1 MSTSTPTG
9 PASGRRVSAVRW
21 PPNDLSA
28 STTRSSSPA
37 PLRSSSITP
46 KPNSTTNSQNNNS
59 QNPNSIK
66 NLVRNFDQPSVV
78 VSAQRPTSPTTSPL
92 ANRKARRS
100 SSPRRSLPQ
109 QSSALTQVHS
119 SIPEEGPSAHPDLIK
134 SPVQT
139 KMEQFNS
146 KIPSQNQVTSSFS
159 EILSRKARKLLNQ
172 IRLVW
177 RRRILPVFAY
187 IIVIHILSPRLAG
200 KLWSVIFKII
210 LKKSLLSKQLEY
222 TQSWSFLGGLVMP
235 LAVIAVITYLLSKTP
250 TITQTITNEENESA
264 VIQNE
269 ILPLITLSDDSSN
282 NLTRSWLL
290 SLEQLQKRGG
300 SVGKSDA
307 SVSATANSTERSASN
322 PRFAFPQ
329 QYDVIST
336 SPITSSALANNEN
349 PIQNDK
355 ALPEITDLEPAI
367 YERTYSLAA
376 FASASKGKPLP
387 TPTPEPDNQDQ
398 NSATAPT
405 PPVRKPLSTVQ
416 SWLDNS
422 VLPENLSLYPRR
434 RHPSDASNS
443 ETGSRRGSKPSSLL
457 NSFKEVF
464 EKPRKSKTPESK
476 FLVLDN
482 PDQIIR
488 EDSPSSES
496 PTTPKGN
503 LIVDNDEQFI
513 ATINSNSALYDS
525 QHLGHETRNTSSS
538 TLLTDE
544 ELALLFPVPTQ
555 KAGLQLTPAGSKK
568 PKQILSSMSGL
579 FTNSDAK
586 SLAYVIMNLNA
597 LPTEFPVH
605 SNLSRL
611 HLSGNNLTELPFST
625 MSLMPSLQFL
635 DISDNRF
642 SNLTRSLTCCKYLK
656 ELYARNCG
664 MIGIDEGVLEELT
677 CLEVLDLSG
686 NTTFAFAHNA
696 AHLHTLILSNNRLQ
710 TLPPSL
716 GLHRGREL
724 VFLLVGGNPFE
735 KSIKVFTDPIVT
747 NSQSILQRLNKD
759 LAQRQ
764 VFIPDDMILNNSFGL
779 GISDLS
785 SPLDDKGSLY
795 DWDDDDL
802 KSIHDAEF
810 DSYLNSYSKPQ
821 DFGKLR
827 RRSSLPDASRFEA
840 SKQSKFTKRITPARR
855 IDNLLGMH
863 SGRDHQNTDASSMTT
878 YHATTNP
885 SYVYIQR
892 LLSHLRDVYDL
903 LPAFHPS
910 KSASARLVNTRADS
924 RAESINTNASDGPA
938 QPQNDDPDAPGLTDD
953 ERERIRKRQSP
964 VRRANIAAEIM
975 TTERTYVNELKTLFS
990 LYVEPLERGIFS
1002 KTDMDAMFA
1011 NLKLILNF
1019 HKSHLLPNLEKVCLE
1034 DPDQKIGSV
1043 FNIAAPY
1050 FKMYS
1055 MYYNN
1060 FDTANE
1066 MVVHL
1071 EQLSTSGSGQLQ
1083 SPIRSTFLSKT
1094 SISPVSTSQASR
1106 RTLAKKFKN
1115 IVKIAK
1121 SSPSHTQIS
1130 LQSYLIMPVQ
1140 RLPRYKMLVEQ
1151 LLESTPPRHPDRVA
1165 LAAAVDAIR
1174 MCVAEC
1180 NDKKREMEEHER
1192 GMKQL
1197 SRIRSVKG
1205 KSSGA
1210 LHRFHAHTAVGARLF
1225 VREGGFRVVK
1235 YVERSG
1241 VVAVGGGGVASV
1253 LDGLDFS
1260 FAMVSSR
1267 DKVYKTSVGGVV
1279 EARFATGGVSSA
1291 PAPPFTV
1298 VGQPL
1303 GAGLDALSVYG
1314 VQRTAGGDFRFLLF
1328 TDLLCW
1334 CKPIAG
1340 SNSSPLSG
1348 GSGSS
1353 VGLVSEF
1360 ELIRAVEIGPNTKV
1374 ECMTVLTQ
1382 DGSIPISGG
1391 GGSPGGGF
1399 FFGGDR
1405 SLSTDGSRSSYM
1417 SSIAPSRSS
1426 LGSAPSSGITLT
1438 NSRGSRVGQSAS
1450 SVWDENQ
1457 SVLRVSDHYCV
1468 VYLRGS
1474 QSDVEAWLEVL
1485 KELGCDGGDL

>member
-1 MSTSTPTG
+1 MSTSAATG
-9 PASGRRVSAVRW
+9 SASGRRVSAVRW
-21 PPNDLSA
+21 PPNDPSA
-28 STTRSSSPA
+28 SASRSSSPA
-37 PLRSSSITP
+37 PFRSTAITP
-46 KPNSTTNSQNNNS
+46 KPNGANTATTSQNNS
-59 QNPNSIK
+59 VQNPNSIK
-66 NLVRNFDQPSVV
+66 NLIRAFDQSTASAQSSAVI
-78 VSAQRPTSPTTSPL
+78 SAQRPTSPSPSPL
-92 ANRKARRS
+92 ANRKARRP
-100 SSPRRSLPQ
+100 SSPRRLLPQ
-109 QSSALTQVHS
+109 QSSALTQTQS
-119 SIPEEGPSAHPDLIK
+119 PIREEGPSARPDFVK
-134 SPVQT
+134 SPVQA
-139 KMEQFNS
+139 KIEQFNS
-146 KIPSQNQVTSSFS
+146 KILSQSQASSSFS
-159 EILSRKARKLLNQ
+159 EILSRKARKLPRQ
-172 IRLVW
+172 IR
-177 RRRILPVFAY
+177 I
-187 IIVIHILSPRLAG
+187 
-200 KLWSVIFKII
+200 
-210 LKKSLLSKQLEY
+210 
-222 TQSWSFLGGLVMP
+222 SWSFLGGLLMP

-250 TITQTITNEENESA
+250 TITQKNESA
-264 VIQNE
+264 HVENDSV
-269 ILPLITLSDDSSN
+269 PLIALSADNSN
-282 NLTRSWLL
+282 NLTRSRPL
-290 SLEQLQKRGG
+290 SLEQRQKRGG
-300 SVGKSDA
+300 SIRKSDT
-307 SVSATANSTERSASN
+307 SLSATASSTESSASTS
-322 PRFAFPQ
+322 RIAPQ

-336 SPITSSALANNEN
+336 SPSMKPSALANNQN

-355 ALPEITDLEPAI
+355 ALPEITDLQPVI
-367 YERTYSLAA
+367 YERTHSLASLA
-376 FASASKGKPLP
+376 PASKGKPLP
-387 TPTPEPDNQDQ
+387 TPSPGTDNQDQ
-398 NSATAPT
+398 NFATTPT
-405 PPVRKPLSTVQ
+405 PPVRKSLSTVQ

-422 VLPENLSLYPRR
+422 VLPESLTLPPRR

-443 ETGSRRGSKPSSLL
+443 ETGSRRNSKPSNLL
-457 NSFKEVF
+457 NTFKEVF
-464 EKPRKSKTPESK
+464 EKPRKSKTPELK
-476 FLVLDN
+476 FLTLDN
-482 PDQIIR
+482 LDQITR

-503 LIVDNDEQFI
+503 SILDNDQQFI
-513 ATINSNSALYDS
+513 ATINPDALNSVLYDS
-525 QHLGHETRNTSSS
+525 QHPGHETRNTSSS

-544 ELALLFPVPTQ
+544 ELALLFPMPQ
-555 KAGLQLTPAGSKK
+555 KTGLQLTPAGNKK
-568 PKQILSSMSGL
+568 PKPTLLSKSGL
-579 FTNSDAK
+579 FTNPDAK
-586 SLAYVIMNLNA
+586 SLAYVIMNLNT
-597 LPTEFPVH
+597 LPTDFPLH

-625 MSLMPSLQFL
+625 MSLMPTLKFL
-635 DISDNRF
+635 DISDNRI

-677 CLEVLDLSG
+677 YLEVLDLSG
-686 NTTFAFAHNA
+686 NTTFAFSHNT

-735 KSIKVFTDPIVT
+735 KSIKAFTDPIVA
-747 NSQSILQRLNKD
+747 NSQSILPRLTKD

-764 VFIPDDMILNNSFGL
+764 AFVPDDMVLNDSFGL
-779 GISDLS
+779 GINDLS

-795 DWDDDDL
+795 DWDGDDL

-840 SKQSKFTKRITPARR
+840 SKQSKFTKRVTPARR
-855 IDNLLGMH
+855 NDNLSGMH
-863 SGRDHQNTDASSMTT
+863 PNRDHQNTDASSMTT

-903 LPAFHPS
+903 LPAFHLS
-910 KSASARLVNTRADS
+910 KLSGVKLVNTRADS
-924 RAESINTNASDGPA
+924 RTESVNTNVSDGSG

-953 ERERIRKRQSP
+953 ERERIRKRQNP

-990 LYVEPLERGIFS
+990 LYVEPLERGTFS

-1019 HKSHLLPNLEKVCLE
+1019 HKSHLLPNLEKACQ
-1034 DPDQKIGSV
+1034 DDADQKIGSV

-1071 EQLSTSGSGQLQ
+1071 EQLSTSNSGQLQ

-1094 SISPVSTSQASR
+1094 SISPISTSQASR

-1151 LLESTPPRHPDRVA
+1151 LLEATPPQHPDRVA
-1165 LAAAVDAIR
+1165 LAAAADAIR
-1174 MCVAEC
+1174 ACVAEC

-1210 LHRFHAHTAVGARLF
+1210 LHRFHAHMAVGTRLF

-1241 VVAVGGGGVASV
+1241 VVAVGGGGVTSV

-1279 EARFATGGVSSA
+1279 EARFATGGISSA
-1291 PAPPFTV
+1291 SAPPITV

-1328 TDLLCW
+1328 SDLLCW

-1348 GSGSS
+1348 SGGSS
-1353 VGLVSEF
+1353 ATGLESEF
-1360 ELIRAVEIGPNTKV
+1360 ELIRAVEIGPTTKI
-1374 ECMTVLTQ
+1374 ECMTILTQ
-1382 DGSIPISGG
+1382 DNGGPGIPMSGG
-1391 GGSPGGGF
+1391 GGSLGGGF
-1399 FFGGDR
+1399 FFGGER
-1405 SLSTDGSRSSYM
+1405 SSSIDGSRASYM

-1426 LGSAPSSGITLT
+1426 LGFASSSGISLT
-1438 NSRGSRVGQSAS
+1438 NSRGSGAGQSAS
-1450 SVWDENQ
+1450 SVWEENQ

-1468 VYLRGS
+1468 LYLRGS
-1474 QSDVEAWLEVL
+1474 QSDIEAWLEVL